1 MKIKIYGILVALL
14 VCFNIQ
20 ANENFELI
28 KAEEAYAA
36 SDYDKAL
43 EIYKS
48 VLDKGYES
56 AESAHICYLR
66 NFSSQPSRSNT
77 QSLKRGSMMI

>member
-56 AESAHICYLR
+56 ADLYYNVANICYL
-66 NFSSQPSRSNT
+66 
-77 QSLKRGSMMI
+77 LKKS